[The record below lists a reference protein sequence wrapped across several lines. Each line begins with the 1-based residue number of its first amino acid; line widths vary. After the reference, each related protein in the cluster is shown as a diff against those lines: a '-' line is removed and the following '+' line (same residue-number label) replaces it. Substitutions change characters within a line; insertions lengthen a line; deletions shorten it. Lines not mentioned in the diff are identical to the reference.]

1 MPGTGTTAKSF
12 SVGHA
17 GLSMVLVAAGVLALY
32 VFVATTLD
40 VQFLAQAQG
49 EAQAMANAAAA
60 ASATELPK
68 GTVAVLS
75 AVSRVLASQKAGS
88 LAACDRDPEIQIG
101 HWDAAGHSFTTG
113 PGKPNAVRVTIRV
126 RNHGE
131 LFGPSRNG
139 GEQPIEAQA
148 IAVLEPA
155 GHSLVADN
163 GATTT
168 EAVR

>member
-1 MPGTGTTAKSF
+1 MTIASATTKSL
-12 SVGHA
+12 SIGHA
-17 GLSMVLVAAGVLALY
+17 GLSLVLVAAGVLALY
-32 VFVATTLD
+32 AFVATTLD
-40 VQFLAQAQG
+40 VQFLAQGQG

-60 ASATELPK
+60 ASVTELPK

-75 AVSRVLASQKAGS
+75 AVSRVLASQKAGN
-88 LAACDRDPEIQIG
+88 LAGCDRDPEIQIG
-101 HWDAAGHSFTTG
+101 HWDAAAHSFTTG

-126 RNHGE
+126 RNHGG
-131 LFGPSRNG
+131 LFGPPRNG

-163 GATTT
+163 GATTI
-168 EAVR
+168 EVVR